1 MSEKAF
7 EFLPMP
13 ERSAKPRS
21 AGLTMVIDTGL
32 GYRYT
37 EDLLEICADYI
48 DLWKLGWA
56 TTQLQPLDI
65 VRRKVE
71 LLRSHDISVCNG
83 GTLLELS
90 EHQNRASELFA
101 ELREMGADA
110 TEISSGSLDIAPDRV
125 CELIAEAREAGLVP
139 YCEVGCKLP
148 ERDLAA
154 DEYNAQL
161 KQFLAAGAEKVIVEA
176 RESGA
181 SVGLMDA
188 AGEVQLARMQA
199 ALDGVDPARV
209 IFEAPRKSQQIFF
222 LREFGPETNL
232 GNIAPTDVISVETLR
247 RGLRGDTVE
256 DFYFVIGERHLA
268 ASGRGK
274 PGK

>member
-56 TTQLQPLDI
+56 TTQLQPLDV

-90 EHQNRASELFA
+90 EHQGRAGELFA
-101 ELREMGADA
+101 ELRVMGADA
-110 TEISSGSLDIAPDRV
+110 TEISSGSLDITPDRV

-139 YCEVGCKLP
+139 YCEVGRKLP
-148 ERDLAA
+148 ERDLA
-154 DEYNAQL
+154 EPSPVSTSSHRQSGV
-161 KQFLAAGAEKVIVEA
+161 KWTAGY
-176 RESGA
+176 
-181 SVGLMDA
+181 
-188 AGEVQLARMQA
+188 AGVAT
-199 ALDGVDPARV
+199 V
-209 IFEAPRKSQQIFF
+209 IFGRSLVITLALLQPRQ
-222 LREFGPETNL
+222 
-232 GNIAPTDVISVETLR
+232 
-247 RGLRGDTVE
+247 
-256 DFYFVIGERHLA
+256 
-268 ASGRGK
+268 
-274 PGK
+274 

>member
-13 ERSAKPRS
+13 ERSEKPRS
-21 AGLTMVIDTGL
+21 TGLTMVIDTGL

-37 EDLLEICADYI
+37 DDLLEICADYI

-56 TTQLQPLDI
+56 TTQLQPLDV

-71 LLRSHDISVCNG
+71 LLRSHNISVCNG

-90 EHQNRASELFA
+90 EHQQKASELFA

-110 TEISSGSLDIAPDRV
+110 TELSSGSLDIEPQRI

-139 YCEVGCKLP
+139 YCEVGRKLS
-148 ERDLAA
+148 ERDLEAS
-154 DEYNAQL
+154 EYNAQL
-161 KQFLAAGAEKVIVEA
+161 KQFLEAGAEKVIVEA

-181 SVGLMDA
+181 SVGLMDD
-188 AGEVQLARMQA
+188 GGDVQLERMQA
-199 ALDGVDPARV
+199 ALAGVDTDRV

-222 LREFGPETNL
+222 LREFGPETSL

-268 ASGRGK
+268 KRGGR
-274 PGK
+274 

>member
-13 ERSAKPRS
+13 ERSAKPRRT
-21 AGLTMVIDTGL
+21 GLTMVIDTGL

-56 TTQLQPLDI
+56 TTQLQPLDV

-71 LLRSHDISVCNG
+71 LLRSHNISVCNG

-90 EHQNRASELFA
+90 EHQQKASELFA

-110 TEISSGSLDIAPDRV
+110 TEISSGSLDIEPNRV
-125 CELIAEAREAGLVP
+125 CELIAEAREAGLKP
-139 YCEVGCKLP
+139 FCEVGRKLP
-148 ERDLAA
+148 GRDLAA
-154 DEYNAQL
+154 SEYNAQL

-181 SVGLMDA
+181 SVGLMDD

-199 ALDGVDPARV
+199 ALAGVDAENV
-209 IFEAPRKSQQIFF
+209 IFEAPRKSQQVFF
-222 LREFGPETNL
+222 LREFGPETSL

-256 DFYFVIGERHLA
+256 DFYTVIGERHLA

>member
-56 TTQLQPLDI
+56 TTQLQPLDV

-90 EHQNRASELFA
+90 EHQGRAGELFA
-101 ELREMGADA
+101 ELRVMGADA
-110 TEISSGSLDIAPDRV
+110 TEISSGSLDITPDRV

-139 YCEVGCKLP
+139 YCEVGRKLP

-154 DEYNAQL
+154 GEYNTQL
-161 KQFLAAGAEKVIVEA
+161 KQFLVAGAEKVIVEA

-181 SVGLMDA
+181 SVGLMDGG
-188 AGEVQLARMQA
+188 GEVQRERMQA
-199 ALDGVDPARV
+199 ALAGVDPTRV

-222 LREFGPETNL
+222 LREFGPEASL

-256 DFYFVIGERHLA
+256 DFYTVIGERHLA